1 MTEMQ
6 QVVGLM
12 LDRLEVDLATDEVAA
27 SMCAFQV
34 LTWLDRSKENMLRK
48 HVAVLGKAFKMT
60 RDVSRDFAHAAKT
73 MASLVQTCKTQQINV
88 TNRVAWSWV
97 LVPQWRSRF
106 LSKFIEL
113 PKELE
118 TLIVFYLSIKMN
130 TTTLERNLGE
140 LCRQLGAHGGHG
152 AEDGSLAASL
162 LEVALDGPQRE
173 EDLFDRIQADGE
185 SRLSPTDFG
194 RACAKLWVL
203 HFGRRFRYKYTGRS
217 SQKKQAARPGSF
229 KAVLLQRDA
238 AADRLTKMGRTHA
251 SGASFVS
258 GLALPLPAE
267 ARAFNAQSLQGTR
280 WAGAAS
286 ASCSKGNFQRHT
298 ERKKERCPAVTS
310 WWYILPRN
318 FFGYIV

>member
-1 MTEMQ
+1 M
-6 QVVGLM
+6 
-12 LDRLEVDLATDEVAA
+12 DLATDEVAA

-73 MASLVQTCKTQQINV
+73 LASLVQTCKTQQINV

-185 SRLSPTDFG
+185 SSHPQILAGPARNFG
-194 RACAKLWVL
+194 YFILGGGSDTSTQEEVP
-203 HFGRRFRYKYTGRS
+203 RRSR
-217 SQKKQAARPGSF
+217 
-229 KAVLLQRDA
+229 
-238 AADRLTKMGRTHA
+238 
-251 SGASFVS
+251 
-258 GLALPLPAE
+258 LPAQDRSKPSCCKGMLQQIGLPKWGE
-267 ARAFNAQSLQGTR
+267 HMLLGLHLSRA
-280 WAGAAS
+280 
-286 ASCSKGNFQRHT
+286 
-298 ERKKERCPAVTS
+298 
-310 WWYILPRN
+310 
-318 FFGYIV
+318 

>member
-73 MASLVQTCKTQQINV
+73 LASLVQTCKTQQINV

-113 PKELE
+113 P
-118 TLIVFYLSIKMN
+118 
-130 TTTLERNLGE
+130 
-140 LCRQLGAHGGHG
+140 
-152 AEDGSLAASL
+152 
-162 LEVALDGPQRE
+162 
-173 EDLFDRIQADGE
+173 
-185 SRLSPTDFG
+185 
-194 RACAKLWVL
+194 
-203 HFGRRFRYKYTGRS
+203 RS
-217 SQKKQAARPGSF
+217 
-229 KAVLLQRDA
+229 
-238 AADRLTKMGRTHA
+238 
-251 SGASFVS
+251 
-258 GLALPLPAE
+258 
-267 ARAFNAQSLQGTR
+267 
-280 WAGAAS
+280 W
-286 ASCSKGNFQRHT
+286 RH
-298 ERKKERCPAVTS
+298 
-310 WWYILPRN
+310 
-318 FFGYIV
+318 